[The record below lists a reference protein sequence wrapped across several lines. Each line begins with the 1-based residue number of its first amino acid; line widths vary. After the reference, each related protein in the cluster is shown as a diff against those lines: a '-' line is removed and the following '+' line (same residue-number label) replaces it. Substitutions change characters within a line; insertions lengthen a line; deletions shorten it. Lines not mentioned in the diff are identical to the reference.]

1 MSTMAMPQPTASEA
15 AVRYLITNY
24 SPKGNRVGWLMMA
37 SIPVEA
43 WDLYSIAFVLIFI
56 RDQFHPDPLMVGQGS
71 RMSLVGDDLEHVV
84 VVPGGFLAPAAEAGL
99 AAVVSGDEIE
109 SDLAQE
115 GEVAGGGAVA
125 HPAVILMEGDVENP
139 VQGVLDAPVPADRP
153 DQDGGI
159 IAAAGE
165 EVAGLGLDFAGTVDA
180 ADRLDRQHGAEIGP
194 VAQLLELS
202 DGRAHEDAS
211 ADQAAVA
218 LVEGVE
224 HRPAA

>member
-1 MSTMAMPQPTASEA
+1 MT
-15 AVRYLITNY
+15 
-24 SPKGNRVGWLMMA
+24 
-37 SIPVEA
+37 
-43 WDLYSIAFVLIFI
+43 VLGQVPAQGVDAL
-56 RDQFHPDPLMVGQGS
+56 RPQGS

-165 EVAGLGLDFAGTVDA
+165 EVAG
-180 ADRLDRQHGAEIGP
+180 
-194 VAQLLELS
+194 
-202 DGRAHEDAS
+202 
-211 ADQAAVA
+211 
-218 LVEGVE
+218 
-224 HRPAA
+224 

>member
-1 MSTMAMPQPTASEA
+1 MP
-15 AVRYLITNY
+15 
-24 SPKGNRVGWLMMA
+24 
-37 SIPVEA
+37 
-43 WDLYSIAFVLIFI
+43 
-56 RDQFHPDPLMVGQGS
+56 QGS

-159 IAAAGE
+159 IAAAGAAAGE

-194 VAQLLELS
+194 VAQRLELS

>member
-1 MSTMAMPQPTASEA
+1 MRPPKSSGA
-15 AVRYLITNY
+15 AWPIT
-24 SPKGNRVGWLMMA
+24 SPG
-37 SIPVEA
+37 P
-43 WDLYSIAFVLIFI
+43 
-56 RDQFHPDPLMVGQGS
+56 QGS

-99 AAVVSGDEIE
+99 AAVVSGGEIE

-194 VAQLLELS
+194 VAQRLELS
-202 DGRAHEDAS
+202 DGRAHQDAS